1 MLIRGGDV
9 AVSGNTARSVAAAE
23 GHVFAAGLLGGVHRR
38 NYVADAPEFS
48 RVASRRPS
56 FTRTP
61 SKMVS
66 AM

>member
-23 GHVFAAGLLGGVHRR
+23 GHVFAVGLHRR